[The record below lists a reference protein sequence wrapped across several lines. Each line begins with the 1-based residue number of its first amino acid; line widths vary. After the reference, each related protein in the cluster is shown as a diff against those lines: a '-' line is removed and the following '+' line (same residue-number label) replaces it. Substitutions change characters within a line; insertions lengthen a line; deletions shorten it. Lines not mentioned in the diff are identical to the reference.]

1 VAPTTARRW
10 NNFAATSPSPA
21 LANDRVQT
29 NAAGQVV
36 LKRKTPRRDG
46 TTHLV
51 LSPLEFMPLSIEW
64 RVCGGQIRWFY
75 VCSGSVTT
83 TQPTMATG
91 RSIASSSPS
100 MLERQLAG
108 SLPTLE
114 PADWAPGLGH
124 EPSPTA
130 GSFPAR

>member
-1 VAPTTARRW
+1 LCADLQGCSLHGAVRCGANDRPALEHLCRYITR
-10 NNFAATSPSPA
+10 PA

-36 LKRKTPRRDG
+36 LKLKTPRRDG
-46 TTHLV
+46 TTHLA
-51 LSPLEFMPLSIEW
+51 LSPLELMQLSIEW
-64 RVCGGQIRWFY
+64 PVCGSQIRWFY

-83 TQPTMATG
+83 TQPTMTAG

-108 SLPTLE
+108 SQ
-114 PADWAPGLGH
+114 
-124 EPSPTA
+124 PS
-130 GSFPAR
+130 